1 MSLLP
6 THFVLRLFISSD
18 RQDPLPSDADCDYS
32 LDVSTYQ
39 PIQPVGNDHQI
50 MLIPA
55 KLSWMH
61 YHDLQCMHHGTT
73 AVRCDGLTPQPFNC
87 YLLLENDNATLSWSH
102 PSWSSLNKGG
112 STGLSPDYDFKG
124 VDDLKLP
131 PGICAKYQEDKAF
144 VEGPDEGHLD
154 LDLVKEVIAGET
166 SSDHDH
172 VVNLALISRQHGLPG
187 LGTQR
192 NCLTIVYGRSLWD
205 YRFLKFVLPDK
216 TAEVWYRGL
225 SRLVQVAALQ
235 RRRTDKRIDWLKRQY
250 LQLYFDNGRCH
261 GPTPAEALKVWVP
274 WSPYSLPLSLIL
286 SLIP

>member
-1 MSLLP
+1 MCD
-6 THFVLRLFISSD
+6 VLQLFGFSD
-18 RQDPLPSDADCDYS
+18 TQDLSDTDSDYS
-32 LDVSTYQ
+32 LDISTYQ

-73 AVRCDGLTPQPFNC
+73 AVRCDSLTPQPFNC

-112 STGLSPDYDFKG
+112 STGLSPDFDFKG

-154 LDLVKEVIAGET
+154 VDIIKEVIAGET
-166 SSDHDH
+166 SADPDPL
-172 VVNLALISRQHGLPG
+172 VNLVSISRQHGLPH
-187 LGTQR
+187 LVPQH
-192 NCLTIVYGRSLWD
+192 NCLTIVFGRSLAD
-205 YRFLKFVLPDK
+205 NRFLKFVLPDK
-216 TAEVWYRGL
+216 TAKVWFRGL
-225 SRLVQVAALQ
+225 HRLIQVATVQ

-250 LQLYFDNGRCH
+250 LQLYFDCGRCH
-261 GPTPAEALKVWVP
+261 GPTPAEALKVGTLLLLV
-274 WSPYSLPLSLIL
+274 LAETIM
-286 SLIP
+286 

>member
-1 MSLLP
+1 MCYNVIF
-6 THFVLRLFISSD
+6 TD
-18 RQDPLPSDADCDYS
+18 RQDLLPSDADCDYS

-73 AVRCDGLTPQPFNC
+73 AVRCDSLTPQPFNC

-166 SSDHDH
+166 SADHDH
-172 VVNLALISRQHGLPG
+172 VVNLSLISRQHGLPG
-187 LGTQR
+187 LSTQR
-192 NCLTIVYGRSLWD
+192 NCLTIVYGRSLPD
-205 YRFLKFVLPDK
+205 NRFLKFVLPDK
-216 TAEVWYRGL
+216 TAEVWHRGL

-261 GPTPAEALKVWVP
+261 GPTPAEALKVCVT
-274 WSPYSLPLSLIL
+274 WSPHSLPLSLIL
-286 SLIP
+286 SLILSRIP